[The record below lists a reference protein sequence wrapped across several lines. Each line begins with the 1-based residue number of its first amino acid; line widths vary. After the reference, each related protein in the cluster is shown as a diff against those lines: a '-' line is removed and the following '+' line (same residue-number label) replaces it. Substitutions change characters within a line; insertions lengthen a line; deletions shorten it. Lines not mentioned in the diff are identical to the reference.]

1 MPTESRKENNGIP
14 EPIFM
19 IRNNC
24 IELSSV
30 SVDIE
35 RKDPLSLITSFG
47 ASSDPKDN
55 EVLCLWCPLMCQ
67 NIVYSRILPCFCFS
81 NATWF
86 IVWPV
91 EEVYSNGLTS
101 QRCVGVKNLVI
112 VWGKVF
118 AFNFF
123 RSVKKWVKYFFVR
136 PYIIGNT
143 RNYS

>member
-1 MPTESRKENNGIP
+1 VKVLPELNVKPCLQSLAKENNGIP

-55 EVLCLWCPLMCQ
+55 EVLCL
-67 NIVYSRILPCFCFS
+67 
-81 NATWF
+81 
-86 IVWPV
+86 
-91 EEVYSNGLTS
+91 
-101 QRCVGVKNLVI
+101 
-112 VWGKVF
+112 
-118 AFNFF
+118 
-123 RSVKKWVKYFFVR
+123 
-136 PYIIGNT
+136 
-143 RNYS
+143 